1 MSTSNKKTIDPIRKQ
16 YEKWDDQLYKEYE
29 KLFPESEYTNNWD
42 GVIFPEMYAK
52 SRFKVMILNREGYG
66 EPFNHYFLHRTIR
79 KQIEADAWFLKYQ
92 KTLRLHLKQYLTVL
106 NCITIRPDGFKS
118 LSDDIVRERV
128 NAAGYYDLTKLLE
141 GVAYCNVKK
150 SDGLPRSNRMN
161 LKEYAEKGLDIIKK
175 QIAYFNPSIIL
186 AGDVCDGILND
197 LIDDSGWDENLYI
210 GPERR
215 ICIYQ
220 IKIDGHNYPLVD
232 MFHPSRIQG
241 MSEYYLEL
249 LHALQ
254 AVEKDNPLF
263 WINRLD
269 TPCFDM

>member
-1 MSTSNKKTIDPIRKQ
+1 MSTPNKESIDTIRKQ

-29 KLFPESEYTNNWD
+29 KLFPESEDIIWD
-42 GVIFPEMYAK
+42 GVIFPEKYANK
-52 SRFKVMILNREGYG
+52 RFKIMVLNREGYDESH
-66 EPFNHYFLHRTIR
+66 EPYSLHTTIR
-79 KQIEADAWFLKYQ
+79 GQIEGDVWFLERQ
-92 KTLRLHLKQYLTVL
+92 RTLRSHLKQYLTVL
-106 NCITIRPDGFKS
+106 DSIKPDGFQG
-118 LSDDIVRERV
+118 LSDDIIRERV
-128 NAAGYYDLTKLLE
+128 KAAGYYDLTKMME

-161 LKEYAEKGLDIIKK
+161 LKEHAEKGLDIIKK

-197 LIDDSGWDENLYI
+197 LSGIEWGEDLYI

-215 ICIYQ
+215 ICIWQ
-220 IKIDGHNYPLVD
+220 IKINGQNYPLVD
-232 MFHPSRIQG
+232 MFHPSRTHG

-254 AVEKDNPLF
+254 AVEKKYPLF
-263 WINRLD
+263 WNKRRD
-269 TPCFDM
+269 AKCFDM

>member
-1 MSTSNKKTIDPIRKQ
+1 MSTSNKKSIDPIRKQ
-16 YEKWDDQLYKEYE
+16 YEKWDEQLYEEY
-29 KLFPESEYTNNWD
+29 KSLFPESEYTNIWD
-42 GVIFPEMYAK
+42 GVIFPEKYAK
-52 SRFKVMILNREGYG
+52 SRLKVMILNREGYG
-66 EPFNHYFLHRTIR
+66 EPFNPYFLHRKIR
-79 KQIEADAWFLKYQ
+79 DQIEKDVWFFEYQ
-92 KTLRLHLKQYLTVL
+92 RTLRLHLKQYLTVL
-106 NCITIRPDGFKS
+106 DSIRPDGYQS
-118 LSDDIVRERV
+118 LSDDIVRDCV
-128 NAAGYYDLTKLLE
+128 QASGYYDLTRLME

-186 AGDVCDGILND
+186 AGDVCEGILND
-197 LIDDSGWDENLYI
+197 LIGDGGWDENLYI

-220 IKIDGHNYPLVD
+220 IKINGHNYPLVD
-232 MFHPSRIQG
+232 MFHPSRTQG

-254 AVEKDNPLF
+254 AVEKDHPFF